1 MPINT
6 DKTKHITKNLS
17 SQLMD
22 KIMLKRI
29 SYKGNIIQ
37 NHNFIPLY
45 TQNISLSFPNV
56 GEDIE

>member
-1 MPINT
+1 
-6 DKTKHITKNLS
+6 
-17 SQLMD
+17 MD